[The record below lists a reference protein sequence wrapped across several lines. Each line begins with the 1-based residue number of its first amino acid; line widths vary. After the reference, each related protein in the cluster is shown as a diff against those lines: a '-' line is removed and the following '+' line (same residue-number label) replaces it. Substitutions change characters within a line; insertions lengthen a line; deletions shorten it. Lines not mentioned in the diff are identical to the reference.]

1 MAEELLID
9 VSPFESRVAL
19 VKDGAVEEVHLARS
33 AGYSATGNM
42 YLGKVVRV
50 IPGMQAAFVDIGL
63 ARPGFLHASD
73 INRPLVV
80 TANEADSDKRGIRD
94 LLHDGQELLV
104 QVERDPIGTKG
115 ARLSTNLALASKYLV
130 LMPKGD
136 QVGLSQKITDEGER
150 VRLFKVLGPLA
161 ERADAGLIART
172 LSEGSLASTL
182 TDDFSHLMR
191 HWAQVLK
198 TVEGAKAPCQV
209 FQELPIQTRLV
220 RDLVGSET
228 AAIVVNDAGIFQR
241 LRDYLNQYGSEYV
254 DRLRFYDDTQPLFE
268 RHNIEQEILAALEP
282 SVRLSSGGTLVIEQT
297 EALTSIDVNTA
308 GFLGTKNLEET
319 AFVTNMEAAA
329 SIPRQLRLRN
339 LGGIIVIDF
348 IDMQDVGHQ
357 QAVLAKLQEALD
369 RDPGKSQM
377 EGFSFL
383 GLVQL
388 SRKRTRE
395 SLAQV
400 MCGGCT
406 HCNGLGYVKT
416 AESTCM
422 EIFRAIG
429 AEHRVAASD
438 SSAIS
443 AANEA
448 GVYVLT
454 THAAVV
460 DRLLDEEASVYQVL
474 AAKLG
479 HDIRVEVD
487 SAYRYDQ
494 FDLVFVPSRVS

>member
-1 MAEELLID
+1 MPEELLID

-19 VKDGAVEEVHLARS
+19 VKDGAVEEVHLARA
-33 AGYSATGNM
+33 AGYSSTGNI

-63 ARPGFLHASD
+63 ERPGFLHASD
-73 INRPLVV
+73 ISRALVA
-80 TANEADSDKRGIRD
+80 TANDSDGHKLGIRD

-104 QVERDPIGTKG
+104 QVQRDPMGTKG

-130 LMPKGD
+130 LMPRGD
-136 QVGLSQKITDEGER
+136 QVGLSQKITDERER
-150 VRLFKVLGPLA
+150 LRLFKLLRPLA
-161 ERADAGLIART
+161 ESSDMGLIART
-172 LSEGSLASTL
+172 LSEGSPASSL
-182 TDDFSHLMR
+182 NDDFNHLLR
-191 HWAQVLK
+191 QWARVVK
-198 TVEGAKAPCQV
+198 TAEGAKAPRQV

-228 AAIVVNDAGIFQR
+228 AAIFVNDADIHQR
-241 LRDYLNQYGSEYV
+241 LHDYLNQYAPDYV
-254 DRLRFYDDTQPLFE
+254 DRLRLYTDAEPMFE
-268 RHNIEQEILAALEP
+268 LHNIERELLAALEP
-282 SVRLSSGGTLVIEQT
+282 TVRLNSGGTLVIEQT

-319 AFVTNMEAAA
+319 AFITNMEAAA

-348 IDMQDVGHQ
+348 IDMKDAGHQ
-357 QAVLAKLQEALD
+357 ESVLTKLREALA
-369 RDPGKSQM
+369 RDPAKSQV

-395 SLAQV
+395 SLTQV
-400 MCGGCT
+400 MCGGCS
-406 HCNGLGYVKT
+406 HCNGSGYVKT

-422 EIFRAIG
+422 EIFRAIA
-429 AEHRVAASD
+429 AEHQADVNGPRAATAD
-438 SSAIS
+438 KNGAYI
-443 AANEA
+443 
-448 GVYVLT
+448 LT
-454 THAAVV
+454 SNAAVV
-460 DRLLDEEASVYQVL
+460 DRLLDEEASVYQSLV
-474 AAKLG
+474 AKLG
-479 HDIRVEVD
+479 HDVRLAVD

-494 FDLVFVPSRVS
+494 FDLVFVPGRSI

>member
-1 MAEELLID
+1 M
-9 VSPFESRVAL
+9 
-19 VKDGAVEEVHLARS
+19 
-33 AGYSATGNM
+33 
-42 YLGKVVRV
+42 
-50 IPGMQAAFVDIGL
+50 
-63 ARPGFLHASD
+63 
-73 INRPLVV
+73 
-80 TANEADSDKRGIRD
+80 
-94 LLHDGQELLV
+94 
-104 QVERDPIGTKG
+104 
-115 ARLSTNLALASKYLV
+115 
-130 LMPKGD
+130 
-136 QVGLSQKITDEGER
+136 
-150 VRLFKVLGPLA
+150 
-161 ERADAGLIART
+161 
-172 LSEGSLASTL
+172 
-182 TDDFSHLMR
+182 
-191 HWAQVLK
+191 
-198 TVEGAKAPCQV
+198 

-228 AAIVVNDAGIFQR
+228 AAIVVNDADIFQR
-241 LRDYLNQYGSEYV
+241 LHDYLNQYGSDYV

-422 EIFRAIG
+422 EIFRAIV
-429 AEHRVAASD
+429 AEHRVSASD
-438 SSAIS
+438 SSATS
-443 AANEA
+443 AANDA
-448 GVYVLT
+448 GGYVLT
-454 THAAVV
+454 TNAAVV

-479 HDIRVEVD
+479 HDIRLEVD

-494 FDLVFVPSRVS
+494 FDLVFVPSWAS